1 MIHDQITI
9 TKFEVT
15 DHSSQM
21 KYAEEAVLFA
31 CIRQERL
38 MQVMGSLR
46 TDFSHIIE
54 AEYLSRLLYSLAP
67 YTDMWHLR

>member
-1 MIHDQITI
+1 
-9 TKFEVT
+9 
-15 DHSSQM
+15 M